1 MCKILIVDDEPLI
14 RKGLK
19 HIVPWEKHGFTIC
32 GFAKNGIEAV
42 ALFDRLQPD
51 LIITDINMPDMNG
64 LELIQYL
71 RMERQSSIRFVVL
84 SGYKDF
90 DYAQQAMKY
99 NVKSYVLKPVDEDE
113 LIDVLRKVSLDILA
127 ERTQLERQRNYQHA
141 AVKETLIQM
150 LQGTASENEVTQML
164 EHYNKLNKGP
174 YHCSIVRMI
183 EKDVSVP
190 PEADKRKQNAG
201 LMLKHILPQDT
212 HPLIIEEPTVQCGLL
227 LCPGLFEG
235 HGSLQ
240 AYVDTLR
247 QRMEA
252 QSEDSFF
259 ITIGRGVKTLDEI
272 KDSYR
277 TAVIAQEYLL
287 YREANAVLYYESIA
301 PFIHQGVFN
310 QMKSLTLLLNV
321 VENNQPDEIPALM
334 QDLTAD
340 MRTGMPTPS
349 SVKLYWIDFIMKTKK
364 IMEGLG
370 GDTEIASGYCR
381 RLEGQFH
388 LITLDEIKSLMTD
401 FCRDCCT
408 AISVLRS
415 KIGMGVI
422 SEVIAYIEKNLQQNM
437 TLKSIAGKFY
447 MNPAYLGQL
456 FSKKL
461 GISFNEYIHQHRI
474 EAAKQML
481 LNTNLKIYEVAKAV
495 GYQDPNYF
503 MVRFM
508 KEVCMT
514 PTEYKAKH
522 LYRGKKMD
530 S

>member
-1 MCKILIVDDEPLI
+1 MYRILIVDDEPLI

-19 HIVPWEKHGFTIC
+19 HIVPWEEHGFSIC

-42 ALFDRLQPD
+42 ALFDCLQPD
-51 LIITDINMPDMNG
+51 LIITDIHMPDMNG
-64 LELIQYL
+64 LELIQHI

-113 LIDVLRKVSLDILA
+113 LIEVLRKVSLDIET
-127 ERTQLERQRNYQHA
+127 ERIQLERQRNYQHA
-141 AVKETLIQM
+141 AVKETLILM
-150 LQGTASENEVTQML
+150 LQDMAAENEVAQML
-164 EHYNKLNKGP
+164 EYYGKLKKGP
-174 YHCSIVRMI
+174 YHYAIVRMI
-183 EKDVSVP
+183 ERDM
-190 PEADKRKQNAG
+190 PELPKTDQRKQNAG
-201 LMLKHILPQDT
+201 LLLKHILPQDV
-212 HPLIIEEPTVQCGLL
+212 HPLIIEEPTVKCGLL
-227 LCPGLFEG
+227 LCPGIFED

-247 QRMEA
+247 QKMESQCA
-252 QSEDSFF
+252 EPFF
-259 ITIGRGVKTLDEI
+259 ITVGMGVKTLDKI

-277 TAVIAQEYLL
+277 TAAVAQEYLL

-301 PFIHQGVFN
+301 PFVHRGVFDHTHAL
-310 QMKSLTLLLNV
+310 MLLLNA
-321 VENNQPDEIPALM
+321 VENNQPDEIPALLR
-334 QDLTAD
+334 DLTAD
-340 MRTGMPTPS
+340 MRTGMPAPS
-349 SVKLYWIDFIMKTKK
+349 SVKLYWIDFIMKIKK
-364 IMEGLG
+364 ILEELG
-370 GDTEIASGYCR
+370 GGTEIAAGCCR
-381 RLEGQFH
+381 RLEEHFH
-388 LITLDEIKSLMTD
+388 LMTMEEIESLMSEL
-401 FCRDCCT
+401 CRNCC
-408 AISVLRS
+408 AAVSALRS

-422 SEVIAYIEKNLQQNM
+422 SEVIEYVEKNLQKNL

-481 LNTNLKIYEVAKAV
+481 LNTNLRIYEVAKAV

-522 LYRGKKMD
+522 LDRG
-530 S
+530 